1 MSSSAD
7 RFKRKIKRS
16 PREQAKYEREQERR
30 IKLCL
35 LYEET
40 YAKWRG
46 DNRAIKVEYKDG
58 FYLVGKAR
66 HKMRETKLLEAI
78 AAMEKDAEM
87 QQHMASLSASMEAGT
102 GEDGFP
108 GVEGRA

>member
-1 MSSSAD
+1 MSMNAN
-7 RFKRKIKRS
+7 RFVRNRKRS
-16 PREQAKYEREQERR
+16 AREQAKLDADHERR
-30 IKLCL
+30 IRLCF
-35 LYEET
+35 LYEDT
-40 YAKWRG
+40 Y
-46 DNRAIKVEYKDG
+46 RAWSAGRSIRVEYKDG
-58 FYLVGKAR
+58 YYLVGKAH
-66 HKMRETKLLEAI
+66 HKMRESKLLEAI

>member
-1 MSSSAD
+1 MSMNANRFVRNRKCSA
-7 RFKRKIKRS
+7 
-16 PREQAKYEREQERR
+16 REQAKYEREQERR

-46 DNRAIKVEYKDG
+46 DGRAIKVEYKDG

>member
-1 MSSSAD
+1 MSMNAN
-7 RFKRKIKRS
+7 RFVRNRKRS
-16 PREQAKYEREQERR
+16 VREQAKLDADHERR
-30 IKLCL
+30 IRLCF
-35 LYEET
+35 LYEDT
-40 YAKWRG
+40 Y
-46 DNRAIKVEYKDG
+46 RAWNAGRSIKVEYKDG
-58 FYLVGKAR
+58 YYLVGKAR